1 MCKGKIKFY
10 DSITFDHLS
19 FDWVFLDLQ
28 HRVAKCEIKKGI
40 YSIIDTPLVNKIDNS
55 NILY

>member
-28 HRVAKCEIKKGI
+28 QRVAKCETKKEYI
-40 YSIIDTPLVNKIDNS
+40 TL
-55 NILY
+55 

>member
-28 HRVAKCEIKKGI
+28 HRVAKCEIKKEYI
-40 YSIIDTPLVNKIDNS
+40 TLKTRHSLTR
-55 NILY
+55 